1 MTTYQDNPPQ
11 YFPLTIPNNSVPD
24 VAGYYVSVTDAGTT
38 NIFRK
43 SKSGGIFVDVKIG
56 EIPKK
61 GSFVPAIGGS
71 SVEETQY
78 FSGTLN
84 ATNLIRNQAVPVVN
98 RGIGGNAGGGNSKIN
113 TILGTNLA
121 PPRDAPTP
129 AADGVAPAAGEST
142 TTQSDTSISKPLEDQ
157 SLFSTST
164 GASEI
169 LRYPLNNDGGYDFLK
184 ITTHELNR
192 SEDLLGGEGFKL
204 KSPEDNLSNPIGNYI
219 ALPMQPGI
227 SDSNSVDWGADQLN
241 PLQLAGARVAGGMI
255 GDLAKLDLGGAG
267 KNAMARIQSSL
278 KQVGLEL
285 DQNPNVI
292 TSYFAGQA
300 VGANIFTR
308 STGKVINPNLELLF
322 RGPQLRTFNY
332 SYRFTPR
339 EEKESKV
346 IKQIIRHFKKHM
358 AARRNNVGLF
368 LKTPY
373 VFKLTYVYSQGGQH
387 PFLNKIKPCALTN
400 FNVDYTPDGSYA
412 TYTDGSMTSYTV
424 SMQFSEIAPIY
435 EDDYKDTDNDMGY

>member
-1 MTTYQDNPPQ
+1 MTSSKYTLGGEYYRTDIIGNVSTVIRLPVTPAPQ
-11 YFPLTIPNNSVPD
+11 SVIDTAVSSGNLNSD
-24 VAGYYVSVTDAGTT
+24 GSINYA
-38 NIFRK
+38 NIFGK
-43 SKSGGIFVDVKIG
+43 GNYEQLAAPSSWMGELANNPSYWSTINQSIGG
-56 EIPKK
+56 EIANVAF
-61 GSFVPAIGGS
+61 SEETSLLS
-71 SVEETQY
+71 SVDTPNKDANQD
-78 FSGTLN
+78 STL
-84 ATNLIRNQAVPVVN
+84 
-98 RGIGGNAGGGNSKIN
+98 GNK
-113 TILGTNLA
+113 T
-121 PPRDAPTP
+121 D
-129 AADGVAPAAGEST
+129 
-142 TTQSDTSISKPLEDQ
+142 
-157 SLFSTST
+157 
-164 GASEI
+164 
-169 LRYPLNNDGGYDFLK
+169 LRYPLNNDGSYDYLL
-184 ITTHELNR
+184 ITTYKYDDSKPGDADRLLSGQGFNVELRR
-192 SEDLLGGEGFKL
+192 SFKDG
-204 KSPEDNLSNPIGNYI
+204 PTI
-219 ALPMQPGI
+219 ALPMHPGI
-227 SDSNSVDWGADQLN
+227 SDSNSVDWGSDSLN
-241 PLQLAGARVAGGMI
+241 PLQLAGAR
-255 GDLAKLDLGGAG
+255 LGAG
-267 KNAMARIQSSL
+267 LIENLSRFNFGAAGSDALESIRTSL
-278 KQVGLEL
+278 SQAGLAI
-285 DQNPNVI
+285 DANDI
-292 TSYFAGQA
+292 ISYFAGQA

-346 IKQIIRHFKKHM
+346 IKQIIKHFKKHM

>member
-121 PPRDAPTP
+121 PPAVNDTTP
-129 AADGVAPAAGEST
+129 AEST

-169 LRYPLNNDGGYDFLK
+169 LKYPLNNDGGYDFLK

-192 SEDLLGGEGFKL
+192 SEDLLRGSAKEPFKL

-241 PLQLAGARVAGGMI
+241 PLQLAGARVAGGMM
-255 GDLAKLDLGGAG
+255 GNLAKLDLGGAG
-267 KNAMARIQSSL
+267 KEAMARIKSSL
-278 KQVGLEL
+278 EQAGLTL
-285 DQNPNVI
+285 TPNDI
-292 TSYFAGQA
+292 TSYFAGEA

-339 EEKESKV
+339 EDKESKV

>member
-1 MTTYQDNPPQ
+1 MATYGEPGKNP
-11 YFPLTIPNNSVPD
+11 YTVPG
-24 VAGYYVSVTDAGTT
+24 V
-38 NIFRK
+38 
-43 SKSGGIFVDVKIG
+43 GGILSNVVDSTTGI
-56 EIPKK
+56 
-61 GSFVPAIGGS
+61 
-71 SVEETQY
+71 TQIY
-78 FSGTLN
+78 RQGAFNTYTSLGTYNPSTGKFTPFSGTDPN
-84 ATNLIRNQAVPVVN
+84 ATRSLSNQTGLTNIKNASIKTATSAGALQTQAQQLIIP
-98 RGIGGNAGGGNSKIN
+98 N
-113 TILGTNLA
+113 TA
-121 PPRDAPTP
+121 PPRDAPARTDPP
-129 AADGVAPAAGEST
+129 AAREST

-169 LRYPLNNDGGYDFLK
+169 LKYPLNNDGGYDFLK

-192 SEDLLGGEGFKL
+192 SEDLLRGSAKEPFKL

-241 PLQLAGARVAGGMI
+241 PLQLAGARVAGGMM
-255 GDLAKLDLGGAG
+255 GNLAKLDLGGAG
-267 KNAMARIQSSL
+267 KEAMARIKSSL
-278 KQVGLEL
+278 EQAGLTL
-285 DQNPNVI
+285 TPNDI
-292 TSYFAGQA
+292 TSYFAGEA

-339 EEKESKV
+339 EDKESKV

>member
-1 MTTYQDNPPQ
+1 MARSKPYVLGEGSFVTDDNTVQRTPQIPIPSSETSAASAQGYLNQDGSINYANVYGKGNYEFLGAPDSFKQSLVSDPS
-11 YFPLTIPNNSVPD
+11 YFNNINNS
-24 VAGYYVSVTDAGTT
+24 T
-38 NIFRK
+38 
-43 SKSGGIFVDVKIG
+43 GGIFTNATFGVDTNQLPV
-56 EIPKK
+56 
-61 GSFVPAIGGS
+61 
-71 SVEETQY
+71 
-78 FSGTLN
+78 GTLISN
-84 ATNLIRNQAVPVVN
+84 PLNDPD
-98 RGIGGNAGGGNSKIN
+98 
-113 TILGTNLA
+113 
-121 PPRDAPTP
+121 RDPNF
-129 AADGVAPAAGEST
+129 
-142 TTQSDTSISKPLEDQ
+142 
-157 SLFSTST
+157 FSTST

-192 SEDLLGGEGFKL
+192 SADFLTGEAFKL

-241 PLQLAGARVAGGMI
+241 PIQLALSRAAYGAI
-255 GDLAKLDLGGAG
+255 GPLAELNLQGAG
-267 KNAMARIQSSL
+267 ENVL
-278 KQVGLEL
+278 KALKEATAGLLRSTDET
-285 DQNPNVI
+285 DI
-292 TSYFAGQA
+292 KAYFAGRA

-308 STGKVINPNLELLF
+308 ATGKVINPNLELLF

>member
-121 PPRDAPTP
+121 PPADAPTP

-192 SEDLLGGEGFKL
+192 SEDLLGGKGFKL

-241 PLQLAGARVAGGMI
+241 PIQLALSRAAYGAMGP
-255 GDLAKLDLGGAG
+255 LAELNLQGAG
-267 KNAMARIQSSL
+267 ENVL
-278 KQVGLEL
+278 KVLKEATAGLLGDINET
-285 DQNPNVI
+285 DI
-292 TSYFAGQA
+292 KAYFAGRA

>member
-1 MTTYQDNPPQ
+1 MARSKPYVLGEGSFVTDDNTVQRTPQIPIPSSETSAASAQGYLNQDGSINYANVYGKGNYEFLGAPDSFKQSLVSDPS
-11 YFPLTIPNNSVPD
+11 YFNNINNS
-24 VAGYYVSVTDAGTT
+24 T
-38 NIFRK
+38 
-43 SKSGGIFVDVKIG
+43 GGIFTNATFGVDTNQLPV
-56 EIPKK
+56 
-61 GSFVPAIGGS
+61 
-71 SVEETQY
+71 
-78 FSGTLN
+78 GTLISN
-84 ATNLIRNQAVPVVN
+84 PLNDPD
-98 RGIGGNAGGGNSKIN
+98 
-113 TILGTNLA
+113 
-121 PPRDAPTP
+121 RDPNF
-129 AADGVAPAAGEST
+129 
-142 TTQSDTSISKPLEDQ
+142 
-157 SLFSTST
+157 FSTST

-169 LRYPLNNDGGYDFLK
+169 LKYPLNNDGGYDYLK
-184 ITTHELNR
+184 ISTHELNR
-192 SEDLLGGEGFKL
+192 SGNLLEQKGFQL
-204 KSPEDNLSNPIGNYI
+204 KSPDELLSSAIGSI
-219 ALPMQPGI
+219 LVLPMQPGI

-241 PLQLAGARVAGGMI
+241 PLQLAGARAAYNTIGPLSGLDFEGAISALTQAAKTTIGQAFDSIDENMI
-255 GDLAKLDLGGAG
+255 KA
-267 KNAMARIQSSL
+267 
-278 KQVGLEL
+278 
-285 DQNPNVI
+285 
-292 TSYFAGQA
+292 YFAGQA

-308 STGKVINPNLELLF
+308 ATGKVINPNLELLF

-332 SYRFTPR
+332 SYKFTPR

>member
-1 MTTYQDNPPQ
+1 MARSKPYVLGEGSFVTDDNTVQRTPQIPIPSSETSAASAQGYLNQDGSINYANVYGKGNYEFLGAPDSFKQSLVSDPS
-11 YFPLTIPNNSVPD
+11 YFNNINNS
-24 VAGYYVSVTDAGTT
+24 T
-38 NIFRK
+38 
-43 SKSGGIFVDVKIG
+43 GGIFTNATFGVDTNQLPV
-56 EIPKK
+56 
-61 GSFVPAIGGS
+61 
-71 SVEETQY
+71 
-78 FSGTLN
+78 GTLISN
-84 ATNLIRNQAVPVVN
+84 PLNDPD
-98 RGIGGNAGGGNSKIN
+98 
-113 TILGTNLA
+113 
-121 PPRDAPTP
+121 RDPNF
-129 AADGVAPAAGEST
+129 
-142 TTQSDTSISKPLEDQ
+142 
-157 SLFSTST
+157 FSTST

-169 LRYPLNNDGGYDFLK
+169 LKYPLNNDGGGYDFLK

-192 SEDLLGGEGFKL
+192 SDLLSGKAFKL

-255 GDLAKLDLGGAG
+255 GKMSKLDLGGAG
-267 KNAMARIQSSL
+267 KEAMAQIQSSL
-278 KQVGLEL
+278 KQAGLEL
-285 DQNPNVI
+285 TSNDI

-358 AARRNNVGLF
+358 AARRNDVGLF